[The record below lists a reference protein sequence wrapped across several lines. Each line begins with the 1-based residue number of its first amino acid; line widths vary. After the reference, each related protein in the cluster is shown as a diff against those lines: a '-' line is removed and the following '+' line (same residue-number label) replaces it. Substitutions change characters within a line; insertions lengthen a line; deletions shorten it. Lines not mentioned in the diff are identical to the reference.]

1 MLRVGL
7 TGGLGSGKSTAARL
21 FAAHGAYIIQADTIG
36 RELME
41 PGQAVY
47 AAIVGHF
54 GEGVVLPDG
63 RLDRGALAKIA
74 FADGRVEEL
83 NAIVHPATIA
93 RQVELS
99 ETILARDSQAI
110 VIVESALIFETKY
123 GETKYSDT
131 KYGETKYDETNYGSQ
146 NADGKPW
153 HSRFDRIIL
162 VTAPE
167 EEKVARFVARSSAG
181 NVITEERRTQL
192 EAEARR
198 RLAQQISDEQKSALC
213 DYVLTNGGP
222 LTELEWQVDQLW
234 PILKA
239 AAEQAP
245 ARRQ

>member
-21 FAAHGAYIIQADTIG
+21 FAAHGAHVLQADTIG

-47 AAIVGHF
+47 AAIVKHF
-54 GEGVVLPDG
+54 GKEVVLPDG
-63 RLDRGALAKIA
+63 RLDRSALAKIA

-83 NAIVHPATIA
+83 NAIVHPAVIA
-93 RQVELS
+93 RQAELS
-99 ETILARDSQAI
+99 EAIFARNPRAI

-123 GETKYSDT
+123 SETKHSETKY
-131 KYGETKYDETNYGSQ
+131 GGSQ
-146 NADGKPW
+146 IGDGKPW
-153 HSRFDRIIL
+153 HHRFDRIIV

-167 EEKVARFVARSSAG
+167 EVKIARFIARSATG
-181 NVITEERRTQL
+181 EAMTQERRAQL

-198 RLAQQISDEQKSALC
+198 RLAQQISDEQKSALA

-222 LTELEWQVDQLW
+222 VAELEWQVDQLW

-239 AAEQAP
+239 AVE
-245 ARRQ
+245 

>member
-21 FAAHGAYIIQADTIG
+21 FAALGAHVLQSDAIG
-36 RELME
+36 RQLME

-47 AAIVGHF
+47 AAIVDHF
-54 GEGVVLPDG
+54 GNVVLQPDG
-63 RLDRGALAKIA
+63 RLNRAALARIA

-83 NAIVHPATIA
+83 NAIVHPAVIA
-93 RQVELS
+93 QQEKLS
-99 ETILARDSQAI
+99 EAI
-110 VIVESALIFETKY
+110 FQQDPRAVVMVESALIFETKY
-123 GETKYSDT
+123 GETNF
-131 KYGETKYDETNYGSQ
+131 GGGARWQ
-146 NADGKPW
+146 
-153 HSRFDRIIL
+153 SRFDRIIL

-167 EEKVARFVARSSAG
+167 EAKIARFVARAAAG
-181 NVITEERRTQL
+181 KAINDKRRAEL

-213 DYVLTNGGP
+213 DYVLTNGGA

-239 AAEQAP
+239 AAE
-245 ARRQ
+245 

>member
-21 FAAHGAYIIQADTIG
+21 FAAHGADVIQADTIG

-41 PGQAVY
+41 PGQTVY
-47 AAIVGHF
+47 GAIVDHF

-63 RLDRGALAKIA
+63 QLDRAALAKIA

-93 RQVELS
+93 RQAELS
-99 ETILARDSQAI
+99 EGIFARDPQAI
-110 VIVESALIFETKY
+110 VIVESALVFETKY
-123 GETKYSDT
+123 GET
-131 KYGETKYDETNYGSQ
+131 NYGSSQ
-146 NADGKPW
+146 NPDGKPW
-153 HSRFDRIIL
+153 HGRFDRMIL

-167 EEKVARFVARSSAG
+167 EVKIARFVARSSAG

-239 AAEQAP
+239 AAEMI
-245 ARRQ
+245 AR

>member
-21 FAAHGAYIIQADTIG
+21 FTAHGAHVLQSDAIG

-47 AAIVGHF
+47 AAIVDHF
-54 GEGVVLPDG
+54 GNVVLQPDG
-63 RLDRGALAKIA
+63 QLNRAALARIA

-83 NAIVHPATIA
+83 NAIVHPAVIA
-93 RQVELS
+93 QQEKLS
-99 ETILARDSQAI
+99 EAI
-110 VIVESALIFETKY
+110 FQQDPRAVVMVESALIFETKY
-123 GETKYSDT
+123 GETKY
-131 KYGETKYDETNYGSQ
+131 GESTRWQ
-146 NADGKPW
+146 N
-153 HSRFDRIIL
+153 RFDRIIL
-162 VTAPE
+162 VMAPE
-167 EEKVARFVARSSAG
+167 EAKIARFVARAASGKAI
-181 NVITEERRTQL
+181 NDERRAEL

-213 DYVLTNGGP
+213 DYVLTNGGA

-239 AAEQAP
+239 ASEANLPSLGEH
-245 ARRQ
+245 